1 MKIWV
6 GKHVLMQR
14 QATGSG
20 DLPCHWWSRWS
31 ASFSSWFHREKT
43 YTLGRVKKTNTTV
56 VQVQFLLCCNEALEN
71 SYRQQSLRLNNFD
84 PYQSSPLFPSVMPSV
99 HVDCS
104 VRKPSANPQP
114 PLSLPAASC
123 NTALFLLLTREILP
137 VLCFIETAEA
147 SQKDMEVAP
156 APYFLL
162 VKYFYVVER
171 FLSPLPIL
179 FCKKYFCFFLHL

>member
-1 MKIWV
+1 MK
-6 GKHVLMQR
+6 R
-14 QATGSG
+14 
-20 DLPCHWWSRWS
+20 CS
-31 ASFSSWFHREKT
+31 ASLAIREMQMKT
-43 YTLGRVKKTNTTV
+43 TIRYHLTPVRVANITKTTDKCWRGWGEKGTLVQCWWECRLVRPLWKTVWN
-56 VQVQFLLCCNEALEN
+56 FLRKLKLE
-71 SYRQQSLRLNNFD
+71 LPFD
-84 PYQSSPLFPSVMPSV
+84 PVIPLLGLYP
-99 HVDCS
+99 
-104 VRKPSANPQP
+104 K
-114 PLSLPAASC
+114 
-123 NTALFLLLTREILP
+123 NTETPIQKNLCTPMFIAALFLLLTREILP